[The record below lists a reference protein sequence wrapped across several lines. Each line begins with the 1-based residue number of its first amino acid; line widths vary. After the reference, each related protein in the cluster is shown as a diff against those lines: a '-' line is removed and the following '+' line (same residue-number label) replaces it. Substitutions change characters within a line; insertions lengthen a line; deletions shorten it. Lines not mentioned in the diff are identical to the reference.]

1 VREQGLRSV
10 IAKWCTTVLKRT
22 QQRAGQCSRTR
33 STPRRKSAHFCFLLH
48 PPLCSA
54 FICPARAGEAS
65 NIDRHLARGDETRK
79 KRRELTEHLACSRVS
94 KQSVLHKKETKKKER
109 RKSWFFGFVW
119 GLFGFRVC
127 LGFCSREPVVGIQ
140 SLVREG
146 SVKAPK

>member
-1 VREQGLRSV
+1 MPSG
-10 IAKWCTTVLKRT
+10 TTVLKRT

-79 KRRELTEHLACSRVS
+79 KRERERVNRTPCLLSCQQTKCSL
-94 KQSVLHKKETKKKER
+94 LHKKETKKKER